1 MKPQSRLVFFTLVT
15 LLVMVVNLAMPVSAL
30 ADDSAPPESPPAEAP
45 PVDAAPPVEEPVSL
59 PEVLEQAPPDTQV
72 VVVNEE
78 GQVEPLATVEA
89 AEILVTG

>member
-1 MKPQSRLVFFTLVT
+1 ME
-15 LLVMVVNLAMPVSAL
+15 
-30 ADDSAPPESPPAEAP
+30 APPEEVPPP
-45 PVDAAPPVEEPVSL
+45 EEPVSL

-89 AEILVTG
+89 AEILVTGDPVWCPGLKLPPQARTDVRLDMGPWQR